1 MSELFYNAKNLIVS
15 NGFLRNPN
23 RYYLEEYFQQR
34 PRLAADLT
42 PSSADDGNDG
52 ATGSEI
58 AAMISSNKNFMVS
71 GTNAT
76 SSSTSFSSTRA
87 GVNLTTGTSANDQV
101 LISPQVTV
109 NFSAWDNVRFGTEN
123 EVEWECAVSF
133 DNLTEVCYWAGL
145 MNTSNTPVI
154 TTNTDKAF
162 FFFDSGTIAGSGT
175 SMTTSASL
183 HFCYSVAGTHYV
195 TDLGITVEADIIYRL
210 RISIDNNRKISVFV
224 NETQY
229 GLTTTSSSTGL
240 TVSNERQK
248 SNQLTNDIDL
258 KSFVGVQTT
267 DTTAKVLTLC
277 YEKISRLLFE

>member
-23 RYYLEEYFQQR
+23 RYYLEDYFEQR
-34 PRLAADLT
+34 PGIEANLVPAG
-42 PSSADDGNDG
+42 ADDGNDG
-52 ATGSEI
+52 ATESELKI
-58 AAMISSNKNFMVS
+58 FISTNRNFVVT

-76 SSSTSFSSTRA
+76 SSSITFSSTRA
-87 GVNLTTGTSANDQV
+87 GINLTTGTTADNQV
-101 LISPQVTV
+101 LLSPHTLSNQ
-109 NFSAWDNVRFGTEN
+109 SAWNNITFGTEN

-133 DNLTEVCYWAGL
+133 DNITNVCYWAGL
-145 MNTSNTPVI
+145 MNTSNTPII

-183 HFCYSVAGTHYV
+183 HFCYSVAGIDYV

-248 SNQLTNDIDL
+248 SNQLTNDIDF
-258 KSFVGVQTT
+258 KSYVGVQTT
-267 DTTAKVLTLC
+267 NNTEKVLTLC